1 MRATPV
7 CNALRH
13 VFRHCSTLDNDN
25 VVGTPRRKV
34 FWSLGT
40 RGFGL
45 DGHNSGG
52 NTHRQLCG
60 GTQ

>member
-1 MRATPV
+1 V
-7 CNALRH
+7 RH
-13 VFRHCSTLDNDN
+13 VFRHCSTLDDDN

-45 DGHNSGG
+45 DGHNPSG